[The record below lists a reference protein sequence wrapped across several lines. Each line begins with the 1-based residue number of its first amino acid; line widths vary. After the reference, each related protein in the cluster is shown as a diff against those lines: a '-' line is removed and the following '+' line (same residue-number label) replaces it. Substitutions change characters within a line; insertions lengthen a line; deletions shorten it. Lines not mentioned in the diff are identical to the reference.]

1 MVTLWA
7 TKVYRVD
14 VHADAV
20 VLCNGAWSGQ
30 TAWLPA
36 EARPPVRPVKGEVIE
51 LRPREGGPAR
61 RGRIIASERIY
72 LVPRDDGR
80 LIVGATQEERG
91 FDTTV
96 TAGGVHELLREA
108 YRVLP
113 DVAEMELVGTIAG
126 LRPGTPDNLPI
137 VGRGAVDGLV
147 LATGHFRN
155 GILLAP
161 ITAEAVA
168 ATLAGT
174 ALPAV
179 DGPRRPVPFVASSPR
194 GQQRPTS
201 DRNTPSERRD
211 EDRAERGAAELADRR
226 RWPRRRARPG
236 RRSRARGVAIALD
249 GEVVPRSRVGVDA
262 AARRRRGRGPRRDP
276 GRRRNLDA
284 RRPRVVLAADR
295 RHRRLPLARAD
306 GRRRSPPPAPRSS
319 PSPCAASTPA
329 RGGSVLDVI
338 DRLGLFVLPNTAGC
352 YTARDAVRTAKLARE
367 AFETDWVKLEVIGD
381 DRTLFPDAV
390 ELVDAAEQLVADG
403 FTVLPYTNDDPI
415 LARRLEGVGCAAVMP
430 LGSPI
435 GSGAGIR
442 NPYNIAII
450 TERAEVPVILDA
462 GIGTAS
468 DAALAMELGCSAV
481 LAASAIFGAAEPT
494 AMARALRAA
503 VEAGHLPAPPA
514 ASPSAPTPSPPPPT
528 RASPTS
534 PDLPPAAGGH
544 AAAGM
549 ALSMRTAAVAAA
561 VAKDSCVQDPVAGR
575 GAVQEQRQLLAEL
588 LGVRGAG
595 LAGGLGEPRGDRL
608 FVVAGVLA
616 CRVVRV
622 GDFDGRRDERAQG

>member
-1 MVTLWA
+1 MS
-7 TKVYRVD
+7 RS
-14 VHADAV
+14 HADAV

-30 TAWLPA
+30 TPWLPE
-36 EARPPVRPVKGEVIE
+36 EARPAVRPVKGEVVE
-51 LRPREGGPAR
+51 LRPRDGEPRR
-61 RGRIIASERIY
+61 RGRIVASERVY
-72 LVPRDDGR
+72 LVPRPDGR

-91 FDTTV
+91 FDTAV

-113 DVAEMELVGTIAG
+113 DIAEMELVGTIAG

-155 GILLAP
+155 GIMLAP
-161 ITAEAVA
+161 LTADAVA
-168 ATLAGT
+168 AILAG
-174 ALPAV
+174 AEPPAAIAAADPQRSSLADIDRRRTHRPDAV
-179 DGPRRPVPFVASSPR
+179 TKDGTSRWR
-194 GQQRPTS
+194 G
-201 DRNTPSERRD
+201 RRD
-211 EDRAERGAAELADRR
+211 EDRAERGGGRARR
-226 RWPRRRARPG
+226 RARRSPRRRARPG
-236 RRSRARGVAIALD
+236 RPESARGVAVALD
-249 GEVVPRSRVGVDA
+249 GEVVPRSEWESTPLTDGA
-262 AARRRRGRGPRRDP
+262 A
-276 GRRRNLDA
+276 
-284 RRPRVVLAADR
+284 VEVLAAIQGGAETWTLGDR
-295 RHRRLPLARAD
+295 EWSSRLIAGTGGFRSLEQMETALAAAGTEIVTVALRRID
-306 GRRRSPPPAPRSS
+306 PA
-319 PSPCAASTPA
+319 AE
-329 RGGSVLDVI
+329 GSVLDVI

-367 AFETDWVKLEVIGD
+367 AFPTDWIKLEVIGD

-415 LARRLEGVGCAAVMP
+415 LAHRLEGVGCAAVMP

-450 TERAEVPVILDA
+450 TERAGVPVILDA

-503 VEAGHLPAPPA
+503 VEAGHLARA
-514 ASPSAPTPSPPPPT
+514 AGRIPQRTYAEPSTAYEGI
-528 RASPTS
+528 
-534 PDLPPAAGGH
+534 PDL
-544 AAAGM
+544 
-549 ALSMRTAAVAAA
+549 S
-561 VAKDSCVQDPVAGR
+561 
-575 GAVQEQRQLLAEL
+575 
-588 LGVRGAG
+588 
-595 LAGGLGEPRGDRL
+595 
-608 FVVAGVLA
+608 
-616 CRVVRV
+616 
-622 GDFDGRRDERAQG
+622 